1 MTHHFGERWVQPS
14 KMGFINPVAD
24 PLTSHMQLCSQT
36 HYKNSMVLEEKSI
49 IFHSRCTGLA
59 IHGCQF
65 LQMKEPCNS
74 ECPCTALVRT
84 PINCLTSH
92 TVSAHHHEVFLHL
105 TPEEWYP
112 NTLGHYLKFFP
123 CLSNYLSTLP
133 QQAQTC
139 SQQLK
144 CHRNALIKPAWKVLL
159 LHFKLL
165 LVPNCIKIC
174 KPTHSPTRVFSIT
187 TYHHQQCVALLAPHL
202 ALLFTDRVTF
212 VTFYKLF
219 LQSMQKLTK
228 WWLSGD
234 FPKNSH

>member
-1 MTHHFGERWVQPS
+1 MHWACNSWLPILANEGT
-14 KMGFINPVAD
+14 
-24 PLTSHMQLCSQT
+24 MQLRVSMHCSW
-36 HYKNSMVLEEKSI
+36 KNSDKLY
-49 IFHSRCTGLA
+49 R
-59 IHGCQF
+59 
-65 LQMKEPCNS
+65 
-74 ECPCTALVRT
+74 
-84 PINCLTSH
+84 LTSH

-187 TYHHQQCVALLAPHL
+187 TYHHQQFVAFLAPHL